1 VSCIKHQKVP
11 QLKAVSVV
19 GGFLLAMLVAAAT
32 LYAAMILAVQDSEN
46 SLPPSPP
53 VEARSY
59 FDEEIADLRRHH
71 EQRQSEMSEELRKNL
86 GVDGAGTR
94 ALLETMERI
103 WILLFLAA
111 SGLAVFLLWKRQ
123 QRLIVL
129 GYAGFAGCYALASL
143 FFILMS

>member
-1 VSCIKHQKVP
+1 
-11 QLKAVSVV
+11 LKAVSVV

-32 LYAAMILAVQDSEN
+32 LYAAMILAVQVSES
-46 SLPPSPP
+46 SLPPPSP

-59 FDEEIADLRRHH
+59 FDGEIADLERHH

-86 GVDGAGTR
+86 NTDVAGTR
-94 ALLETMERI
+94 AHLETVEGI

-111 SGLAVFLLWKRQ
+111 SGPAVFLLWKRQ

-129 GYAGFAGCYALASL
+129 GYAGFAGCYALAST
-143 FFILMS
+143 FFALMS